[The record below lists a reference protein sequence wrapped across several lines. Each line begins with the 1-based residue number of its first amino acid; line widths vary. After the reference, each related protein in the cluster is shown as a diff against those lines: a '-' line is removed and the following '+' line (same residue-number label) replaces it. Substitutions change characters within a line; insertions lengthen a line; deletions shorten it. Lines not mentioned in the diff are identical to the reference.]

1 MAISYQTL
9 RSAANTY
16 SVEVAKSVTE
26 AKERGRKTA
35 FLCHSHSD
43 RSLVEGFVKYVRQ
56 KGRNVYIDWMDT
68 TLPPTPSRAT
78 ASRIKSKIVSCDLFI
93 FLATH
98 NSMNSR
104 WCPWEIGYADG
115 VKKLETILIVPTE
128 SDNGTYYGNEYLQL
142 YRKLDVS
149 SNDRFAF
156 WEPGASHGTVAT
168 SL

>member
-56 KGRNVYIDWMDT
+56 KGWNVYIDWMDT

-104 WCPWEIGYADG
+104 WCPWDIGYADG
-115 VKKLETILIVPTE
+115 VKKLGPV
-128 SDNGTYYGNEYLQL
+128 D
-142 YRKLDVS
+142 KLDSQSLRDVIQDS
-149 SNDRFAF
+149 FCGGYL
-156 WEPGASHGTVAT
+156 GAVADGGCRVGI
-168 SL
+168 L